1 MDIEILQTFLT
12 AAKTENFRETAEQLF
27 ISQPTVTVQMK
38 QLEKE
43 LRVKLFEKR
52 GRHIFLTEAGV
63 QFLPFAKRMIHSYDL
78 ALDQMNLWKSGKVH
92 HLKLGV
98 TPQIAESTLPT
109 FLKTFLAKHQDW
121 DISIEIITSPN
132 MKSALANY
140 QIDIGLSRL
149 NLSSPYHA
157 NIIYEDP
164 MVLVMPAYLHGEQ
177 LEDILAKYPLII
189 QQTTDEMEKIY
200 QQLFFKY
207 PFIKTMLVNQFSI
220 AKRFV
225 EEGLGVSFLPLS
237 MVKNTNHSL
246 ITIMPFENLPTTPI
260 YAVFKIQTKKIDYFS
275 HALQLFYE

>member
-1 MDIEILQTFLT
+1 MDIEILKTFLT

-43 LRVKLFEKR
+43 IGARLFEKR

-63 QFLPFAKRMIHSYDL
+63 QLLPFAQRMLHSYDQ
-78 ALDQMNLWKSGKVH
+78 AVEQMNLWKSGKVH

-98 TPQIAESTLPT
+98 APQIAESTLPT
-109 FLKTFLAKHQDW
+109 FLKTFLAEHKDW

-132 MKSALANY
+132 MKNALANY

-164 MVLVMPAYLHGEQ
+164 MVLVIPALLQGEQ
-177 LEDILAKYPLII
+177 LEDVFVKYPLII
-189 QQTTDEMEKIY
+189 QQTTEEMETIY
-200 QQLFFKY
+200 QQMLVKY
-207 PFIKTMLVNQFSI
+207 PYIKTMLVNQFSI

-225 EEGLGVSFLPLS
+225 EEGLGISFLPYS
-237 MVKNTNHSL
+237 MVKNINNSFL
-246 ITIMPFENLPTTPI
+246 AFMPYDNLPKMPI
-260 YAVFKIQTKKIDYFS
+260 YAVCKIQTKKTDYFS
-275 HALQLFYE
+275 HALQQFYE